1 MIDQDKKE
9 VRLLQEL
16 YFEDG
21 DLGVGQARKRN
32 FRWKN
37 IDELTLNEH
46 VNNKSDG
53 EGDEIITTNVEAR
66 MERMEKEKFLQQSQN
81 VTSMFFLR
89 YPINIRIF
97 PASAWVS
104 ACACAYV
111 SAIYH
116 RTS

>member
-37 IDELTLNEH
+37 IDEVTLNDM
-46 VNNKSDG
+46 NNKSDG
-53 EGDEIITTNVEAR
+53 EGDEIITTNVEAK
-66 MERMEKEKFLQQSQN
+66 MERIEKEKFLQQSQN

-89 YPINIRIF
+89 YPINIRIIINL
-97 PASAWVS
+97 PELKP
-104 ACACAYV
+104 
-111 SAIYH
+111 
-116 RTS
+116 